1 MYLHNMNIQI
11 PTFTVDM
18 GILLQK
24 GHLMEIKLSLSIMLA
39 NWVLLLTYVKV
50 DFLIIML
57 IWMYHTNHVTSQ
69 LQNFKV
75 QCWSE
80 HTNMQSISLVSLIPR
95 LNPAFC
101 FVHGEIYRLNDTKCR
116 SEYRFMHLKLN

>member
-50 DFLIIML
+50 DFLI
-57 IWMYHTNHVTSQ
+57 
-69 LQNFKV
+69 
-75 QCWSE
+75 
-80 HTNMQSISLVSLIPR
+80 
-95 LNPAFC
+95 
-101 FVHGEIYRLNDTKCR
+101 
-116 SEYRFMHLKLN
+116 FMHMDVPCCISTSKSQSTMLVLAYQYAKYKFS